1 MAKRIIT
8 TENLEEDSKIEGQLR
23 PQLLSEYI
31 GQEKAKKMLG
41 IYIEAAKARGE
52 ALDHVL
58 FYGPPGPKVR
68 ACQPRTLF
76 DPPEK

>member
-31 GQEKAKKMLG
+31 GQEKAKSATDIVLSSTML
-41 IYIEAAKARGE
+41 IVI
-52 ALDHVL
+52 
-58 FYGPPGPKVR
+58 
-68 ACQPRTLF
+68 
-76 DPPEK
+76 